1 MMQIVKSLML
11 LLLLASCTATVPSG
25 PGVLVLPGAEKNLA
39 QFHRDDADCREFARE
54 PLATSP
60 TKLQSDDEGQ
70 RLYDIGFVQCM
81 YHKGHRVPL
90 PEGLMYG
97 SLQDASGPLPE
108 EVEPSRP

>member
-1 MMQIVKSLML
+1 MQTLKSLML

-25 PGVLVLPGAEKNLA
+25 PGVLVLPGAEKDLA

-54 PLATSP
+54 PLVTSP
-60 TKLQSDDEGQ
+60 AKPQSDEEGQ

-90 PEGLMYG
+90 PEGLLYG
-97 SLQDASGPLPE
+97 SLKDAAGPVSEGMETPLP
-108 EVEPSRP
+108 